1 MNSGTVATLLHTNI
15 TTDKKLIGKKCVVEF
30 AFNLDTPTPLVW
42 VKFGRSSRCVQL
54 SWIK

>member
-1 MNSGTVATLLHTNI
+1 MNTGTVATLIHTNI
-15 TTDKKLIGKKCVVEF
+15 TNDKKLIGKKCVVEF